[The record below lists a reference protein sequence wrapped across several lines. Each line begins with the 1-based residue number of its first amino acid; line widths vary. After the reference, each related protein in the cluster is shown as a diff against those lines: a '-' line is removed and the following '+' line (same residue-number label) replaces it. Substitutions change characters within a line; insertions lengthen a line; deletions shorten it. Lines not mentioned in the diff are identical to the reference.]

1 MVRKAFLGLETL
13 LYVFFLYCDIQG
25 GSLTGLSSLLK
36 YAGICLCF
44 LFSLGGRGD
53 RRITLGLLFT
63 VAADYFLLF
72 TDRFLPGVVSFLC
85 VQLCYFL
92 WLERDKR
99 TLFFSLIGKM
109 ILSAA
114 VLGTL
119 SALGVE
125 VDVLLAVTLY
135 YFLFLVE
142 NTVRGIRSGKKLFAA
157 GMCLFLLC
165 DIQVGIFNMASY
177 VPAFSENSL
186 LYEIAAVGM
195 WACYLP
201 AKVCITLAGQK
212 YRTEIS

>member
-1 MVRKAFLGLETL
+1 MVRKAFLMTEVL
-13 LYVFFLYCDIQG
+13 LYLSFLYCDIQG
-25 GSLTGLSSLLK
+25 GSPVGLSSLLK

-44 LFSLGGRGD
+44 LYSLAQKND

-72 TDRFLPGVVSFLC
+72 TDRFLPGVLFFLC

-92 WLERDKR
+92 WLQRGAW
-99 TLFFSLIGKM
+99 TLVYSLIGKM
-109 ILSAA
+109 IVSGALLA
-114 VLGTL
+114 VLFA
-119 SALGVE
+119 SGVE
-125 VDVLLAVTLY
+125 VDSLLAVTLY
-135 YFLFLVE
+135 YFLFLAE
-142 NTVRGIRSGKKLFAA
+142 NTVRGVRSGRRLFAV

-177 VPAFSENSL
+177 VPVFSESSL

-201 AKVCITLAGQK
+201 AKVCIAIAGRECQ
-212 YRTEIS
+212 